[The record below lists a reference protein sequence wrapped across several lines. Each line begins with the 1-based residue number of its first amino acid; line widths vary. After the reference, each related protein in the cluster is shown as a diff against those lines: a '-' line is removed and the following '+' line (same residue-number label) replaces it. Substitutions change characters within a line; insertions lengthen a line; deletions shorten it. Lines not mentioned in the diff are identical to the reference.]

1 MKLFG
6 IDYGRR
12 RIGVAV
18 TDENG
23 EYIRGLPTIDRNKVP
38 DYFRSL
44 RSLIDSECPQRLVI
58 GLPLDIDGDETVMS
72 TEIRAFASE
81 LGNLVSL
88 PVCFVDES
96 LSSIEATALM
106 RFRKKK
112 DRRNKEAIDRMAACI
127 ILESFQKGLTCD

>member
-23 EYIRGLPTIDRNKVP
+23 EYIRGLPTIDRNKTP
-38 DYFRSL
+38 DYFRAL
-44 RSLIDSECPQRLVI
+44 RSIIETECPERIVI

-81 LGNLVSL
+81 LGSLVSL

-96 LSSIEATALM
+96 LSSIEAAALM

>member
-23 EYIRGLPTIDRNKVP
+23 EYIRGLPTIDRQKIP
-38 DYFRSL
+38 DYFHAL
-44 RSLIDSECPQRLVI
+44 RSLIAHECPERLVI

-72 TEIRAFASE
+72 KEIRAFASE
-81 LGNLVSL
+81 LGKWISL
-88 PVCFVDES
+88 PVIFVDES
-96 LSSIEATALM
+96 LSSIQASALM

-112 DRRNKEAIDRMAACI
+112 DRRDKEAIDRMAACI